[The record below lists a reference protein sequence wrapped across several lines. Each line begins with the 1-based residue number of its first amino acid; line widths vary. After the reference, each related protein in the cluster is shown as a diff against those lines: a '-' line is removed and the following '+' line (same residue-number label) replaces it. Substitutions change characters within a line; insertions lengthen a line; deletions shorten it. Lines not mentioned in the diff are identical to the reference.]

1 MRGRTRP
8 PATRLMTLPKV
19 AEPSLLT
26 DQVFTALRASIMSGD
41 LPAGHRLR
49 IRDIAAQVGTS
60 VMPVREAIRRLEEA
74 GLAERVPH
82 KGAVVRSL
90 SFRELAHVYDVR
102 ALLEVEAAKLGA
114 RRISAGDVDRMRTSY
129 DALCRAIDDR
139 ETVAYLDLDE
149 EVLTTLYEA
158 SGNPVLVAQIQ
169 GLWEKCRS
177 YKLVGA
183 DAALEQED
191 SATLR
196 VFQSRLLEAAARND
210 ATSAGKITKESL
222 RIASSRIK
230 QHLADE
236 SLADESL
243 A

>member
-1 MRGRTRP
+1 VRGLEAST
-8 PATRLMTLPKV
+8 ATTLMTLPKV

-26 DQVFTALRASIMSGD
+26 DQVFTALRASIMNGD

-90 SFRELAHVYDVR
+90 SFRELAQVYDVR

-114 RRISAGDVDRMRTSY
+114 RNISADEVDRMRASY
-129 DALCRAIDDR
+129 DGLCKAIDAR

-158 SGNPVLVAQIQ
+158 SGNPVLVSQIQ
-169 GLWEKCRS
+169 GLWQKCRS

-196 VFQSRLLEAAARND
+196 VFQSRLLEAAAGND

-236 SLADESL
+236 SLA
-243 A
+243 

>member
-1 MRGRTRP
+1 
-8 PATRLMTLPKV
+8 MTLPKV

-26 DQVFTALRASIMSGD
+26 DQVFTALRASIMNGD

-114 RRISAGDVDRMRTSY
+114 RRISAGDVERMRTSY

-169 GLWEKCRS
+169 GLWQKCRS

-183 DAALEQED
+183 DAALAQED
-191 SATLR
+191 TATLR
-196 VFQSRLLEAAARND
+196 VFQSRLLDAAARND
-210 ATSAGKITKESL
+210 ATGAGKITKESL

>member
-1 MRGRTRP
+1 
-8 PATRLMTLPKV
+8 MTLSKV

-26 DQVFTALRASIMSGD
+26 DQVFTALRASIMNGD

-74 GLAERVPH
+74 GLAERVAH

-90 SFRELAHVYDVR
+90 SFRELAQVYDVR

-114 RRISAGDVDRMRTSY
+114 RRISAGEVARMRASY
-129 DALCRAIDDR
+129 DALCTAIDAR

-149 EVLTTLYEA
+149 EILTTLYEA

-169 GLWEKCRS
+169 GLWQKCRS

-183 DAALEQED
+183 VAALEQED

-196 VFQSRLLEAAARND
+196 VFQSRLLEAAGRND

-230 QHLADE
+230 EHLADE
-236 SLADESL
+236 SSA
-243 A
+243 